1 MSYRVNLRNYNQTK
15 NKTELQI
22 VQDYPYTVLTR
33 EIEGNLLDYT
43 EQEQIEEVLKL
54 VAVEFNPS
62 YAIQQL
68 NQTVT
73 LVQEDLH
80 AQVFKLQE
88 EINTEKDKLNTVLK
102 SVIHVDSLTDDQKD
116 EIIRQFDVWQP
127 NTDYPAYTVINYEGT
142 LYEIIQAHRSQDD
155 WRPDNTPA
163 LYAEYLNITITDPD
177 TGEETEI
184 ISDWKQPAGE
194 HDAYSIGDKVRFNGE
209 VYQSNRDGN
218 VWSPADLPS
227 GWDLVEEVSS

>member
-1 MSYRVNLRNYNQTK
+1 MNYRVNLKNYNQTK

-54 VAVEFNPS
+54 VALEFNPS
-62 YAIQQL
+62 YAVQQL

-80 AQVFKLQE
+80 TQVVKLQE

-102 SVIHVDSLTDDQKD
+102 SVVHVDSLTDDQKD

-127 NTDYPAYTVINYEGT
+127 NNDYPAYTVINYEGT
-142 LYEIIQAHRSQDD
+142 LYEVIQAHKSQDD
-155 WRPDNTPA
+155 WRP
-163 LYAEYLNITITDPD
+163 
-177 TGEETEI
+177 G
-184 ISDWKQPAGE
+184 
-194 HDAYSIGDKVRFNGE
+194 
-209 VYQSNRDGN
+209 
-218 VWSPADLPS
+218 
-227 GWDLVEEVSS
+227 

>member
-33 EIEGNLLDYT
+33 EIEGNISDYT

-80 AQVFKLQE
+80 TQVLKLQE

-102 SVIHVDSLTDDQKD
+102 SVVHVDSLTDEQKD
-116 EIIRQFDVWQP
+116 EIIRQFPMWKVNVFYNDYDVL
-127 NTDYPAYTVINYEGT
+127 NYEGV
-142 LYEIIQAHRSQDD
+142 LYEVIQRHNSQDD
-155 WRPDNTPA
+155 WRPNDTPA
-163 LYAEYLNITITDPD
+163 LYTEYLNITITDPD

-194 HDAYSIGDKVRFNGE
+194 HDAYSIGDKVRFDGE
-209 VYQSNRDGN
+209 VYQSNRDDN

-227 GWDLVEEVSS
+227 GWDLIEE